1 LERRD
6 AMTIGATDESGRV
19 MAAINVTPMAD
30 IMIVLL
36 VIFMVITPLLEQD
49 DVKLPIASNAAD
61 KKTGAVIVIAIR
73 SDATISLDDDR
84 IDNLGELALRLSERL
99 DAQSQGGRRD
109 VYVRA
114 DETLPY
120 SIVWAVLQLC
130 QEAGV
135 GEIAL
140 LAQRR
145 VRG

>member
-1 LERRD
+1 
-6 AMTIGATDESGRV
+6 MTIGATGEPGRV

-36 VIFMVITPLLEQD
+36 IIFMVITPLLDQD
-49 DVKLPIASNAAD
+49 GVKLPTASNAAD
-61 KKTGAVIVIAIR
+61 KKTGAVIIAIR
-73 SDATISLDDDR
+73 SEATISLDDDR
-84 IDNLGELALRLSERL
+84 IDNLGELALELSERL
-99 DAQSQGGRRD
+99 DALPQGGRD

-120 SIVWAVLQLC
+120 STVWAVLQLR
-130 QEAGV
+130 QEAGA

-145 VRG
+145 IGG